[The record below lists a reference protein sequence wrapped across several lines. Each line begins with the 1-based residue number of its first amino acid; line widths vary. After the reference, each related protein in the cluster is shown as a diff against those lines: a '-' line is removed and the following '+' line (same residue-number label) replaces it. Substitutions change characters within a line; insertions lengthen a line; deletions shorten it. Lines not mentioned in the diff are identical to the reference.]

1 MKLSFPSKS
10 AEIVFVQQIFKISF
24 VFVCLN
30 TNLIHNASGVDVPI
44 EIPTDEFSGSFIGTS
59 GLENKSSNQDVLIID
74 YQYLPIDIS
83 RKVSAVSG
91 GSSDSIPKHDLKSS
105 NEIDRKTEVGASGGE
120 YEEEF
125 FDEEAV

>member
-30 TNLIHNASGVDVPI
+30 TNLIHNASGVEVPT

-74 YQYLPIDIS
+74 HDLPIDIS
-83 RKVSAVSG
+83 RKFSAVSE
-91 GSSDSIPKHDLKSS
+91 GSSDYIPKHDLKSS

>member
-24 VFVCLN
+24 VFVFFN

-74 YQYLPIDIS
+74 HHLPIDIS
-83 RKVSAVSG
+83 RKFSAVSG